1 MKKQELQRARKKDIV
16 ILIVVVIASGIF
28 SYFFRNMFL
37 ERFKIPFIF
46 LWVVLL
52 FEPVFVSYLES
63 RDQDPF
69 VTGKTE
75 RLGVVNSFTTAA
87 VAIGIASKWFWGWLI
102 TFDCSCCLYVCCK
115 GVREKKTWKIRREV
129 LDEKWSS
136 SHRFA

>member
-1 MKKQELQRARKKDIV
+1 MKSK
-16 ILIVVVIASGIF
+16 
-28 SYFFRNMFL
+28 SYNMFL

-75 RLGVVNSFTTAA
+75 RLG
-87 VAIGIASKWFWGWLI
+87 W
-102 TFDCSCCLYVCCK
+102 
-115 GVREKKTWKIRREV
+115 
-129 LDEKWSS
+129 
-136 SHRFA
+136 

>member
-1 MKKQELQRARKKDIV
+1 MIYCLLGDNIKNKNRFRKPLLKGEDNYE
-16 ILIVVVIASGIF
+16 
-28 SYFFRNMFL
+28 SYYMFL

-75 RLGVVNSFTTAA
+75 RLG
-87 VAIGIASKWFWGWLI
+87 W
-102 TFDCSCCLYVCCK
+102 
-115 GVREKKTWKIRREV
+115 
-129 LDEKWSS
+129 
-136 SHRFA
+136 

>member
-1 MKKQELQRARKKDIV
+1 
-16 ILIVVVIASGIF
+16 
-28 SYFFRNMFL
+28 MFL

-75 RLGVVNSFTTAA
+75 RLGWEIV
-87 VAIGIASKWFWGWLI
+87 L
-102 TFDCSCCLYVCCK
+102 LPQLLQYK
-115 GVREKKTWKIRREV
+115 GTSMIMMGERLEKNK
-129 LDEKWSS
+129 L
-136 SHRFA
+136 FALALFI